1 MLSRAT
7 STMLSRATGTMRSR
21 VLRFLPPLLIALA
34 LGSCGPQ
41 KDQFAP
47 ACPVPG
53 LIKPLAELNRYRP
66 GSQDVRDL
74 IVRARIVDITGK
86 CEPGEDKAT
95 TVVATAQVV
104 IEVLRGPAMEGEN
117 YDLPVFVAVS
127 DTASGSILDKTLF
140 TMPIEF
146 TRNVDLARATSKEV
160 RMEIPISPQK
170 SGAAYGIIAGFQL
183 TPDEVAAWR
192 RNNRR

>member
-1 MLSRAT
+1 MMRTRAAR
-7 STMLSRATGTMRSR
+7 L
-21 VLRFLPPLLIALA
+21 LRLVPPLLAALA
-34 LGSCGPQ
+34 LGSCGPG

-53 LIKPLAELNRYRP
+53 LIKPLSELNRYRP

-104 IEVLRGPAMEGEN
+104 IEVARGPAMEGQT
-117 YDLPVFVAVS
+117 YDLPVFVAVT
-127 DTASGSILDKTLF
+127 DTASDAILDKTLF

-146 TRNVDLARATSKEV
+146 VRNVDLARATSKDV
-160 RMEIPISPQK
+160 RMEIPISLQK
-170 SGAAYGIIAGFQL
+170 SGAAYGIVAGFQL